1 MFLGQ
6 DMQPSDNSVYQVPSN
21 RPKVTGSYQDASAS
35 MSQRGQDGTGQKQS
49 MSVVSSGPHPP
60 QNGIRQSQVRKPN
73 LIYLK
78 PKALTK
84 ITLPNYTDE
93 LCTLS

>member
-49 MSVVSSGPHPP
+49 MSVVSSGAHPP
-60 QNGIRQSQVRKPN
+60 QNGIRQSQVRKS
-73 LIYLK
+73 
-78 PKALTK
+78 
-84 ITLPNYTDE
+84 TLDRYISNTREHPDFRPR
-93 LCTLS
+93 LMKGL